1 MQNLRL
7 TSFFINGDALTSRNE
22 SYGYTIADV
31 RTLTNIEKQNY
42 EKLHYGLNTVQ
53 LQTVFP
59 ELVYEKEDGSYGVN
73 YIEMIPILVQTIN
86 ELNNKIKELEVAQGK
101 YSQARLTSSI
111 NDINGETCFL
121 SQNSPNPFN
130 TTSSISLNI
139 PNEKKSAVLY
149 FYDASGKQINEQNI
163 SSTGKTE
170 VSIIASDFVP
180 GIYIYSLVVDGK
192 CVSSKRMIVT
202 R

>member
-1 MQNLRL
+1 M

-22 SYGYTIADV
+22 SYGDTIADV

-86 ELNNKIKELEVAQGK
+86 ELNNKIKELEVAQAHELAAEDALRIVVLDEGNVE
-101 YSQARLTSSI
+101 ARQGQVVECNEEEYCGHAHEDEHARIPQLLLQRTLGAVRR
-111 NDINGETCFL
+111 NG
-121 SQNSPNPFN
+121 SR
-130 TTSSISLNI
+130 I
-139 PNEKKSAVLY
+139 
-149 FYDASGKQINEQNI
+149 
-163 SSTGKTE
+163 
-170 VSIIASDFVP
+170 
-180 GIYIYSLVVDGK
+180 DG
-192 CVSSKRMIVT
+192 
-202 R
+202 